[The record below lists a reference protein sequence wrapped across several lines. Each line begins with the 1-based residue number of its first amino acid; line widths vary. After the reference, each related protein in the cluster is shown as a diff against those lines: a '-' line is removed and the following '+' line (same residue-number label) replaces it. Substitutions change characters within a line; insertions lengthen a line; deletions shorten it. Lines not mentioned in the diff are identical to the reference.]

1 MTVDDNP
8 FSTDVYSTVH
18 FIKCNQHF
26 KNSLHT
32 AQRKAVFK
40 ATVATIAKYRHEKCA
55 NNGINENSDNSTSRN
70 Q

>member
-8 FSTDVYSTVH
+8 FATDVYSTVH

-32 AQRKAVFK
+32 AQWKAVFK
-40 ATVATIAKYRHEKCA
+40 AIVTVAKYRHEKCA
-55 NNGINENSDNSTSRN
+55 NNGIDENSENSALHN